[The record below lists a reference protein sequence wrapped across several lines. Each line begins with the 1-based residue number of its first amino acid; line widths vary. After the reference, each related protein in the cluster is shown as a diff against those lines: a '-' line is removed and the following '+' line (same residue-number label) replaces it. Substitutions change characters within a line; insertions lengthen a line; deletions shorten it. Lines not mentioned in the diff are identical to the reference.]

1 MNSLDAIELLTDD
14 HEKVKGLF
22 EEFDALSGDDSSL
35 EEKGAIVQQIC
46 QELIVH
52 TAIEEEIFY
61 PAARAAID
69 DDDLLDEAIVEH
81 ASAKDLIEQLQ
92 AMTPDDDQ
100 YDAKVKVLKEYIEHH
115 VKEEEEEM
123 FPKIRAAELDLEHYG
138 EQLAERKEE
147 LMAMPP
153 MIGASAD
160 APTQPRPSH

>member
-1 MNSLDAIELLTDD
+1 MHANNAIELLTDD

-22 EEFDALSGDDSSL
+22 SEFEAIAGDDSNL
-35 EEKGAIVQQIC
+35 EEKAVLVQQIC

-52 TAIEEEIFY
+52 MAIEEEIFY
-61 PAARAAID
+61 PAARSAID
-69 DDDLLDEAIVEH
+69 DDDLLDEAVVEH
-81 ASAKDLIEQLQ
+81 SSAKDLIEQLE

-123 FPKIRAAELDLEHYG
+123 FPKIESSGLDLEYYG
-138 EQLAERKEE
+138 EQLADRKDE
-147 LMAMPP
+147 LLAKPH

-160 APTQPRPSH
+160 APTQPRPSR

>member
-14 HEKVKGLF
+14 HEKVKTLF
-22 EEFDALSGDDSSL
+22 EEFDAVAGDDSSL
-35 EEKGAIVQQIC
+35 EEKAAIVQQIC
-46 QELIVH
+46 QELVVH

-69 DDDLLDEAIVEH
+69 DDDLIDEAIVEH

-100 YDAKVKVLKEYIEHH
+100 YDANVTVLKEYIEHH

-138 EQLAERKEE
+138 EQMADRKEE
-147 LMAMPP
+147 MMAMPH
-153 MIGASAD
+153 MLGGSAD
-160 APTQPRPSH
+160 APTQPRPSR